1 MNEDEKYIL
10 IIEDDYFTN
19 EFYRFL
25 FKKVKYPFLQSE
37 NGEDIL
43 KILAQKEISLIILD
57 INLKNTYL
65 NKRRIDGLEL
75 SKYIKE
81 NFNSSSIPIL
91 LVTAYRKNSNDE
103 NFLEKSLADDY
114 ITKPITDLNYF
125 LEKVKKLRLK

>member
-25 FKKVKYPFLQSE
+25 FRKVKYPFIQSE

>member
-25 FKKVKYPFLQSE
+25 FRKVKYPFIQSE

-81 NFNSSSIPIL
+81 NFNSSIPIL
-91 LVTAYRKNSNDE
+91 LVTAYRKNSNEE

>member
-1 MNEDEKYIL
+1 MNENEKYIL

-19 EFYRFL
+19 EFYRVL
-25 FKKVKYPFLQSE
+25 FRKVKYPFIQSE

-43 KILAQKEISLIILD
+43 NILSQKEISLIILD
-57 INLKNTYL
+57 INLKNTL
-65 NKRRIDGLEL
+65 LDKKKIDGLEL

-91 LVTAYRKNSNDE
+91 LVTAYRKNSNED

-114 ITKPITDLNYF
+114 ITKPITDLNVF
-125 LEKVKKLRLK
+125 LEKVKMLKLK

>member
-1 MNEDEKYIL
+1 MNENEKYIL

-19 EFYRFL
+19 EFYRVL
-25 FKKVKYPFLQSE
+25 FRKVKYPFIQSE

-43 KILAQKEISLIILD
+43 NILSQKEISLIILD
-57 INLKNTYL
+57 INLKNTFL
-65 NKRRIDGLEL
+65 DKKKIDGLEL

-91 LVTAYRKNSNDE
+91 LVTAYRKNSNED

-114 ITKPITDLNYF
+114 ITKPITDLNVF
-125 LEKVKKLRLK
+125 LEKVKMLKLK

>member
-25 FKKVKYPFLQSE
+25 FRKVKYPFIQSE

-65 NKRRIDGLEL
+65 NKKRIDGLEL